1 MRLCIPTVNFEAQ
14 KISKHFGSAP
24 YFFIYDTETETSEV
38 IANSNKNHEHNMCNP
53 VGAIADKNVDTV
65 VCFGIGEGAIR
76 NLERNGIK
84 VYKTDKSLI
93 SAILTDSKENKFSTF
108 DLGHTCSSHEHHHNG
123 GCSH

>member
-1 MRLCIPTVNFEAQ
+1 
-14 KISKHFGSAP
+14 
-24 YFFIYDTETETSEV
+24 
-38 IANSNKNHEHNMCNP
+38 MCNP
-53 VGAIADKNVDTV
+53 VGALAGKNVDTV

-93 SAILTDSKENKFSTF
+93 SDILTDSKVNNFSTF
-108 DLGHTCSSHEHHHNG
+108 ESGHTCSSHEHHHNA